1 MTVRDGWA
9 VLDTTSATAVGVR
22 RAGDVIDTVDRRSYL
37 HAGPQVEP
45 GEVVGPMRGAIL
57 GALVLEGEAPDLAAA
72 GELFDAGKIDLR
84 PCHSASAVG
93 AMAGIISPSTPV
105 VVVEG
110 DDGHNAFA
118 PLNEGLGRAL
128 RFGAN
133 DAAVLERLR
142 WMSTVLTP
150 VLDDALRA
158 GDGIDI
164 TALQSEGLRRG
175 DECHN
180 RNVASTAA
188 LTVRLAP
195 AVVEHAPDSGTAA
208 AILDFLAGNPHTFL
222 SFSMAA
228 AKLVADAAHRCGT
241 RGLVTAIAGNGRRMG
256 IRVSGLDSWITASAP
271 VGDPKLFEGY
281 TVDDACPMM
290 GDSLVTEVIGLGAF
304 ALSAAPAISSY
315 IGGSPSVLQGYVS
328 EMRQITRGGSSR
340 FLIPGEGFRG
350 TPMGIDVEAV
360 ARTGISPVVNNG
372 FAHRDA
378 GIGQVGAGITRLPI
392 EPFVAAHNA
401 LLDLG
406 AGDWLTS
413 AGSRW
418 GE

>member
-9 VLDTTSATAVGVR
+9 VLDTATANAVGVR
-22 RAGDVIDTVDRRSYL
+22 RAGDVIDAVGRRSYL

-57 GALVLEGEAPDLAAA
+57 GALVLEGEVPDLDAAA
-72 GELFDAGKIDLR
+72 QLFDAGKVDLQ

-93 AMAGIISPSTPV
+93 AMAGVVSPSTPV
-105 VVVEG
+105 VVVEAEN
-110 DDGHNAFA
+110 GHKAFA

-133 DAAVLERLR
+133 DAGVIERLR
-142 WMSTVLTP
+142 WMSVVLAP
-150 VLDDALRA
+150 VLDDALRSM
-158 GDGIDI
+158 GGIDI
-164 TALQSEGLRRG
+164 TALQVEGLRRG

-188 LTVRLAP
+188 LTIRLAP
-195 AVVEHAPDSGTAA
+195 GVIEHAPDSKTAA
-208 AILDFLAGNPHTFL
+208 AIIEFLGGNPHSFL
-222 SFSMAA
+222 SFSMAG

-256 IRVSGLDSWITASAP
+256 IRVSGLDSWITAPAP
-271 VGDPKLFEGY
+271 VGNPKLFDGF
-281 TVDDACPMM
+281 TFDDACPMM

-315 IGGSPSVLQGYVS
+315 IGGNPSALKDYVA

-340 FLIPGEGFRG
+340 FLIPDEEFRG

-360 ARTGISPVVNNG
+360 ARTGIAPVVNNG
-372 FAHRDA
+372 FAHRSA

-406 AGDWLTS
+406 AGDWMAS
-413 AGSRW
+413 AGRRW